1 MILFKWLV
9 IMSTNRRPETYLNW
23 LKDECFYSLCSRQH
37 MFWANSSAQE
47 TLASLFECNIATY
60 SHDFPRNLN
69 SLNKNAIAAWGSVDE
84 IIDEHTIAP
93 IFFPFQ
99 STEHI
104 SAHIEAMK
112 SESLGSIKYKLGLIT
127 GRFGAE
133 HPLKA
138 CSECIISDKCMHGIT
153 YWHLS
158 HQLPGVTICPIHN
171 CVLKESKENRQWSKM
186 FRWLTPSESILIE
199 SENIASDKGVF
210 EALKNVSVA
219 ATKLGKLQGRARY
232 EPELVA
238 QVYGAALARLGTSR
252 SEKDA
257 AARDFTHY
265 CSQLRKHPQFSSLPD
280 SVMCAIAF
288 TSQMT
293 RKPRGYCHPLTHLVL
308 ISWLFGSIEVFSNA
322 YEHQATGNTTI
333 KTNTP
338 QKVEHYKAKPCATE
352 NSVIHAPKLKPK
364 KMFEEVR
371 NEVLQRLR
379 NGMSKDEVSLDF
391 GISVSTVNRL
401 LRLSPKIV
409 EMRNERANLGKIRQQ
424 REQWNSIVDNNPDLS
439 VNEIRRLIPN
449 IYAWLYRNDK
459 AWLSKKT
466 MNLPSGRSGNN
477 SKVDWESRD
486 EDLCTIIKNII
497 AQRDLNSVRLWK
509 YDLYQLV
516 PGLYSAL
523 ESKPHYPKTRVLLDK
538 VTQYASDV
546 RQ

>member
-1 MILFKWLV
+1 
-9 IMSTNRRPETYLNW
+9 MSTNRRPDTYLNW
-23 LKDECFYSLCSRQH
+23 LGDECFYSLCSRQH

-47 TLASLFECNIATY
+47 TLASLFECNIDTY

-69 SLNKNAIAAWGSVDE
+69 SLNKNAIAAWGSVEE

-93 IFFPFQ
+93 MFFPFQ
-99 STEHI
+99 STEHM

-138 CSECIISDKCMHGIT
+138 CSECIISDRCIHGVT

-171 CVLKESKENRQWSKM
+171 CVLRESKENRQWSKA
-186 FRWLTPSESILIE
+186 FRWSTPSESILIE
-199 SENIASDKGVF
+199 NGYLAFDDDVF
-210 EALKNVSVA
+210 EALRNISDA
-219 ATKLGKLQGRARY
+219 ATKLGNLQGKARY

-238 QVYGAALARLGTSR
+238 QVYGAALVRLGTSR
-252 SEKDA
+252 REKDA
-257 AARDFTHY
+257 AAQGFAHY
-265 CSQLRKHPQFSSLPD
+265 CSLLRKHPQFSSLSD

-308 ISWLFGSIEVFSNA
+308 ISWLFGSIEVFINA
-322 YEHQATGNTTI
+322 YEHQARQHTTI
-333 KTNTP
+333 KTNTL
-338 QKVEHYKAKPCATE
+338 QKFEHYKAKQCATE
-352 NSVIHAPKLKPK
+352 KSVIHTPKLKPK
-364 KMFEEVR
+364 KMFEEVKNR
-371 NEVLQRLR
+371 VLQSLR
-379 NGMSKDEVSLDF
+379 SGTSKAEVSFDF
-391 GISVSTVNRL
+391 RISVSTVNRL
-401 LRLSPKIV
+401 LRLNPTII
-409 EMRNERANLGKIRQQ
+409 EMRNERANLGKIWQQ

-459 AWLSKKT
+459 VWLSKKT

-486 EDLCTIIKNII
+486 EDLCTIINDII

-538 VTQYASDV
+538 VTQSASHV
-546 RQ
+546 SQ